1 MNTFQFISSE
11 GLYKD
16 MELISEF
23 DVRVVKKI
31 TTLTLRLPYT
41 DCSSPSTSYE
51 IIAYTKDGT
60 ELSAKQVT
68 SLNNLDYFSLWP
80 QIIDADL
87 TKKQKTSLKTRLQQS
102 AAEATD
108 EQVLCATSSGIYKV
122 TEKLLIYISGE
133 QLITTDFSSYISM
146 SFKKDLIG
154 MGKWNAITDLPFET
168 NIFLNDFMN
177 VAPGAS
183 EIIFLSVLLGVIK
196 PFFIEAGINP
206 SFCINLYGRSGTY
219 KTSLVKAMSFLGQRE
234 DLFVGSLIND
244 RKDKILKAI
253 SAAYGRVYLLDD
265 YHPSTNKQKRDR
277 QLDLMDAAVRHV
289 ETNTHTAF
297 VIMTSEFLDGCFSA
311 QDRMFQILMKSTDLH
326 LLSKIQSDR
335 SYLPTIAYELV
346 KQLLANLENVKSDIK
361 TLYQKLDYTQESNT
375 RTFKHGITLKVVAR
389 LTQKY
394 LYNEDSGK
402 MPLQKFDDAIDRQVK
417 IQEEHMKHLRQ
428 LDSKRGTIEALHQ
441 ILKSN
446 IFQICSGYDNSY
458 KAKFNQIYLKDNAF
472 IYISKPALRYGLSQ
486 YFKCEFSSLQKIT
499 DMLSDEDLLSED
511 KDAKTK
517 KFCGIRH
524 FCISLHALEQ
534 YMQSITHTPDTVNQE
549 ENNVI

>member
-23 DVRVVKKI
+23 DVRVVNKI
-31 TTLTLRLPYT
+31 TTLTLRLPSIE
-41 DCSSPSTSYE
+41 CFSSSTSYE

-60 ELSAKQVT
+60 ELPAKQVT

-108 EQVLCATSSGIYKV
+108 EQVLCTTSSGIYKV

-133 QLITTDFSSYISM
+133 QLITTDSSSHISM

-154 MGKWNAITDLPFET
+154 MGKWNAITDLPFKT
-168 NIFLNDFMN
+168 NIFLNNFMN
-177 VAPGAS
+177 VAPGSS

-196 PFFIEAGINP
+196 PFFIESGTNP

-311 QDRMFQILMKSTDLH
+311 QDRMFQIRMENTDLH

-346 KQLLANLENVKSDIK
+346 KQLLANLENVKSDIR
-361 TLYQKLDYTQESNT
+361 TLYQKLEYTQESNT

-394 LYNEDSGK
+394 LYNEDSDK
-402 MPLQKFDDAIDRQVK
+402 MPLQKLDDAIDRQVK

-441 ILKSN
+441 ILKSD

-458 KAKFNQIYLKDNAF
+458 KAKFNQIYLKGNAF

-499 DMLSDEDLLSED
+499 DILSDEDLLSED

-517 KFCGIRH
+517 KFYGIRH

-534 YMQSITHTPDTVNQE
+534 YIQSIKHTPDTVN
-549 ENNVI
+549 